1 MSVPAQTESNVND
14 LGVLALEFVRQIF
27 ASELPLEPSAVQ
39 RSQLSRSVEGE
50 IRLARDLLRAK
61 VISRHCRCQQTES
74 LGSVLLELQH
84 QGSVLQGV
92 DEGRLAV
99 VPLASAQNRRES
111 VGDMAERHEGEKLLR
126 QSLTDQGRQVLGDR
140 AIGQRLHLEVR
151 QVEDRAVGQQRLA
164 HAVPVNVVV
173 LHLLSGEGVHPVC
186 QWHLLDEV
194 HRRLER
200 EIARSWLEVVQV
212 QVRVGEAVL
221 GSC

>member
-1 MSVPAQTESNVND
+1 M
-14 LGVLALEFVRQIF
+14 
-27 ASELPLEPSAVQ
+27 
-39 RSQLSRSVEGE
+39 
-50 IRLARDLLRAK
+50 
-61 VISRHCRCQQTES
+61 ISRHCRCQQTES

-92 DEGRLAV
+92 DKGRLAV

-173 LHLLSGEGVHPVC
+173 LHLLGGESVHPVC
-186 QWHLLDEV
+186 QWHLLDEI
-194 HRRLER
+194 HCRLER